1 MVCILGSR
9 SYSRFEPGV
18 GPVFMSY
25 VGCSGRE
32 TSLLECY
39 YRQPFQYSH
48 CGHSIDAGVICEGIM
63 IIRSDI
69 MIDFVEQLLVKLEV
83 YDW

>member
-1 MVCILGSR
+1 MACNLGSH

-32 TSLLECY
+32 TSILECY

-63 IIRSDI
+63 ISHGDI
-69 MIDFVEQLLVKLEV
+69 IIDSVEQVLVKVEQ